1 MVTKGA
7 RHRVGMDNEDLLGA
21 VLSQLKYFGRNDA
34 KSRHLG
40 Q

>member
-1 MVTKGA
+1 MTKGA
-7 RHRVGMDNEDLLGA
+7 RHRVRMDKEDLLGA
-21 VLSQLKYFGRNDA
+21 VLTQLKYFGRNDA